1 MAIDGQEEHWCSQP
15 RMFGKNYGTWLCQK
29 LCVQMVVVG
38 GGSLLRGWCESQG
51 TLPPLSFFRG
61 NPLCSQGY
69 ILNLESKSY
78 GQGSHSVLSR
88 AGARWKEKLGGSQLI
103 KLPITRV
110 LIIGRGQLRG
120 LQRVREMI
128 IQCLLRSPRAQ
139 AERRWA
145 RKRVPMQCRC
155 SGIIG
160 CMNTWM
166 KNQDLGSFQEAKL

>member
-1 MAIDGQEEHWCSQP
+1 MFSAQNIREELWYLALSEAVCAN
-15 RMFGKNYGTWLCQK
+15 GGGG
-29 LCVQMVVVG
+29 G

-120 LQRVREMI
+120 LQRVREMT